1 MSIVKTPLKVVP
13 KVVPIVV
20 FDTNIILSALLF
32 NHSQLS
38 KLRQLWQQEKVVP
51 LASKATISEL
61 MRVLA
66 YPKFKL
72 SNLEQQDFLNEYL
85 PYIKTI
91 ANSKK
96 LVSPV
101 ACRDVNDM
109 IFLELALAGKADYLI
124 TGDQDLLVLQAQCSF
139 EIVTPA
145 TFMSI
150 IASN

>member
-1 MSIVKTPLKVVP
+1 MSAVKISP
-13 KVVPIVV
+13 KVVL
-20 FDTNIILSALLF
+20 DTNIILSALLF
-32 NHSQLS
+32 GHSQLS
-38 KLRQLWQQEKVVP
+38 KLRQLWHQEKIIP

-72 SNLEQQDFLNEYL
+72 SSLEQQDFLNEYL

-101 ACRDVNDM
+101 ACRDLNDM
-109 IFLELALAGKADYLI
+109 IFLELAFAGNADYLI
-124 TGDQDLLVLQAQCSF
+124 TGDQDLLVLHSQCAF
-139 EIVTPA
+139 IIITPA
-145 TFMSI
+145 AFI
-150 IASN
+150 RLFESN